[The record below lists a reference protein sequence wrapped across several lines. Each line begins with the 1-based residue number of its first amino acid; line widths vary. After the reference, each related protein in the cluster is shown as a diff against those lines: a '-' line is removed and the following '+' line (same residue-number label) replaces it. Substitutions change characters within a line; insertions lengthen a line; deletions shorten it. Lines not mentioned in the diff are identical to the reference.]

1 MPRLA
6 RKNLESSF
14 LHIIVQGINRSYI
27 FQDNTLKSTYKSILK
42 RNLEETNVK
51 ILAYCIMDNHA
62 HILMHSDN
70 SNEISQIMKKTN
82 TSYAMLYN
90 KINKRVGYVFR
101 NRYYVQMILSNRQ
114 LYNCI
119 SYIHKNP
126 IKAGIVKNL
135 SEYKYSSYIEYLH
148 KKDLVTPEGIK
159 LALGSDKNY
168 FDIFHEIHKLE
179 DNEDIKDII
188 EEYET
193 PDAVIQEYL
202 KETSMT
208 LENIKTNKQLLA
220 KLLLRLRHSAGL
232 SLRSMEKLL
241 DINKDTLCKI
251 INKHI
256 K

>member
-14 LHIIVQGINRSYI
+14 LHIIIQGINRSYI

-42 RNLEETNVK
+42 RNLEETHVK

-62 HILMHSDN
+62 HILMHSEN
-70 SNEISQIMKKTN
+70 INEISQIMRKTN
-82 TSYAMLYN
+82 TSYAKFYN
-90 KINKRVGYVFR
+90 KLNNRVGYVFR
-101 NRYYVQMILSNRQ
+101 DRYYVQTIINERQ

-126 IKAGIVKNL
+126 IKAKIAKNL
-135 SEYKYSSYIEYLH
+135 SDYKYSSYIEYLH
-148 KKDLVTPEGIK
+148 KKELVTSEGIK

-179 DNEDIKDII
+179 DSEDIKDII
-188 EEYET
+188 EDYEN

-202 KETSMT
+202 KETAMT
-208 LENIKTNKQLLA
+208 LENIKADKQLLA
-220 KLLLRLRHSAGL
+220 KLLLQLRHSAGL
-232 SLRSMEKLL
+232 SLKKMEQLL
-241 DINKDTLCKI
+241 NINKDTLCKI
-251 INKHI
+251 INKYI
-256 K
+256 E

>member
-27 FQDNTLKSTYKSILK
+27 FQDDALKSTYKSILK

-62 HILMHSDN
+62 HILMHSEN
-70 SNEISQIMKKTN
+70 INEISQIMKKTN

-101 NRYYVQMILSNRQ
+101 NRYYVQMILSERQ

-126 IKAGIVKNL
+126 LKAGIVKNL
-135 SEYKYSSYIEYLH
+135 SDYKYSSYIEYLR
-148 KKDLVTPEGIK
+148 KKELITSEGIK
-159 LALGSDKNY
+159 LALGSSKD
-168 FDIFHEIHKLE
+168 FLDIFHEIHRL
-179 DNEDIKDII
+179 DDIEDIKDIV
-188 EEYET
+188 EEYEN
-193 PDAVIQEYL
+193 PDTVIQDYL
-202 KETSMT
+202 KEISMT
-208 LENIKTNKQLLA
+208 LENVETDKKSLAELLI
-220 KLLLRLRHSAGL
+220 RLRHKSRFISKRYG
-232 SLRSMEKLL
+232 K
-241 DINKDTLCKI
+241 NFKYKQ
-251 INKHI
+251 K
-256 K
+256 